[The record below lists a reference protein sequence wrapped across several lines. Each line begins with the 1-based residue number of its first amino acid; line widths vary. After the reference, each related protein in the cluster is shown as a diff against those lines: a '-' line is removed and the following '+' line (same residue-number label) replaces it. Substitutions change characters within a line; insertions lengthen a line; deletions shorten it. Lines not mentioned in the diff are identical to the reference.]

1 MIANFQSVRDSRE
14 ATNLKPNSFAYLV
27 FETEA
32 RMASCSSIPTFNP
45 LFERRKSLNEK
56 FNLVAKEWVLL
67 KGSSSLATLR
77 MVHIRGAKN
86 EIINTWIFPNQP
98 DRVPVFAAELI
109 AVGGTVKVAF
119 VDIQAPAL
127 KSPSLEQARIL
138 SASLAPRFRS
148 LPCDEKAPDWAV
160 GDSQG
165 NFTYAR
171 NVPSDQFPEIE
182 KCYLA
187 YLDSYLSE
195 YVLVCRVQNNAI
207 SREDSNALNVL
218 HTYQHHHM
226 EHSPGKK
233 FLSVLFGSEW
243 TDAFMKNF
251 LFSMPRG

>member
-1 MIANFQSVRDSRE
+1 
-14 ATNLKPNSFAYLV
+14 
-27 FETEA
+27 
-32 RMASCSSIPTFNP
+32 MASCSSIPTCNP
-45 LFERRKSLNEK
+45 LFQHRKSLNEK

-67 KGSSSLATLR
+67 KGTLSFATLR

-98 DRVPVFAAELI
+98 DRIPVFAAELI
-109 AVGGTVKVAF
+109 AVGGAIKVAF

-127 KSPSLEQARIL
+127 KSPALERARIL
-138 SASLAPRFRS
+138 STSLAPRFRS
-148 LPCDEKAPDWAV
+148 LPCDEEAPDWAV

-165 NFTYAR
+165 NYTYAR

-182 KCYLA
+182 KCYLN
-187 YLDSYLSE
+187 YLDSYLTE
-195 YVLVCRVQNNAI
+195 YVLVGQVQSNAI
-207 SREDSNALNVL
+207 ATTEPNALVVL